1 MVWAHLP
8 STPLSV
14 MKPSA
19 VSSYFQGPSVTF
31 CAQQE
36 ADCKLMC
43 TRGDQVSA
51 ARGGGESMWTIVYMR
66 RASDTWQGFSV
77 GAGGYH
83 DNLELGLVEGA
94 QSRTL
99 T

>member
-1 MVWAHLP
+1 
-8 STPLSV
+8 
-14 MKPSA
+14 
-19 VSSYFQGPSVTF
+19 
-31 CAQQE
+31 
-36 ADCKLMC
+36 
-43 TRGDQVSA
+43 
-51 ARGGGESMWTIVYMR
+51 MWTIVYMR